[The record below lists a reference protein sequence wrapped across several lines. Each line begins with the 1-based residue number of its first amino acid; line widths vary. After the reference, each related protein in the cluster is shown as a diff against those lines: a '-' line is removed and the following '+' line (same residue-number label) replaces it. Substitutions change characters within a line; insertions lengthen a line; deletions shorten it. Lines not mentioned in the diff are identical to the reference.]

1 MDDYEAEHIVEKTAA
16 VRRAIRQFYE
26 EFPQYCPYGELRQN
40 VVSPKP
46 EGAITKRVR
55 SRWVDPE
62 ARELATDIKDTLE
75 LKSKLLKRKSS

>member
-40 VVSPKP
+40 VVSSKP

-55 SRWVDPE
+55 ARWVDSE
-62 ARELATDIKDTLE
+62 VKELAEDIKDSID
-75 LKSKLLKRKSS
+75 LKTKLLNRKRS